1 MVKVAI
7 TGGIGSGKSYV
18 CRLLERRGFPVY
30 DCDKAAKRLMSSSVE
45 IQSSLK
51 AVVGEGVI
59 LDGAINKAMLAA
71 FLLENDEN
79 TRKINNIV
87 HPAVAEDFIRSGYA
101 WMECAILYSSGFN
114 SLVDKV
120 VCVTAS
126 TEVRIDRIVRRDG
139 ISRQKALEWINK
151 QMPQEDVVALSD
163 FEIVNDGQGN
173 LEQQIDNILA
183 SLFV

>member
-30 DCDKAAKRLMSSSVE
+30 DCDKAAKRLMFSSVE
-45 IQSSLK
+45 IQSRLK

-120 VCVTAS
+120 VCVTAP

-163 FEIVNDGQGN
+163 FEIVNDGQSN

>member
-1 MVKVAI
+1 M
-7 TGGIGSGKSYV
+7 
-18 CRLLERRGFPVY
+18 Y

-120 VCVTAS
+120 VCVTAP